1 MAIIVEFRD
10 GFIVA
15 KEAFK
20 QEERTAAL
28 AIGKLITQME
38 KAVPPK
44 AKQKRWPG
52 RNIRFD
58 GPFVDTGIM
67 MKG

>member
-15 KEAFK
+15 KESFEV
-20 QEERTAAL
+20 QERTAAL
-28 AIGKLITQME
+28 AIGKLIAQME

-44 AKQKRWPG
+44 VKKKRWPG
-52 RNIRFD
+52 REIRF
-58 GPFVDTGIM
+58 PV
-67 MKG
+67 